1 MKKTSPFSS
10 RSGHWFSFL
19 QSIKFLNQHLIFL
32 FHFHFYFQI
41 SRLFEFISFFLLKN
55 IFSTTFF
62 FTSVSI
68 HFCSFS
74 LSLYYFFIPKL
85 KFCRRK
91 REKRLLWS
99 TDVIGR
105 NDLQYPRNT
114 SDCYSNFEMYVHL
127 NDKTR
132 NVTILTSD
140 WIE

>member
-1 MKKTSPFSS
+1 MKKTSPFPS

-19 QSIKFLNQHLIFL
+19 QSINLIFL
-32 FHFHFYFQI
+32 FFFSFFFQI
-41 SRLFEFISFFLLKN
+41 FRLYEFISFVLLKN

-62 FTSVSI
+62 FTSVLI

-74 LSLYYFFIPKL
+74 LSFYHYFIPKL

-105 NDLQYPRNT
+105 NDLQCPRNT
-114 SDCYSNFEMYVHL
+114 FDCYSNFEMYVHL

-132 NVTILTSD
+132 SVTILTSD